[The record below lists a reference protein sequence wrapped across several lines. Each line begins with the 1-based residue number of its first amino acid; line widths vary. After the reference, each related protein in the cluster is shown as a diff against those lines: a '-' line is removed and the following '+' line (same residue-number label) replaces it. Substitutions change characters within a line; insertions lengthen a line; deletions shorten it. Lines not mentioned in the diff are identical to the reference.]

1 MRVAMLQ
8 MNSRHDK
15 AANIAAI
22 REMFETRI
30 KGQGVDLV
38 VAPEYATFLGG
49 SKEEQWAAGESF
61 PEGEGYGAMRQLAID
76 YGVTFHV
83 GSMIETEGN
92 NHYNTAVVFDPE
104 GNELARYRKIHL
116 FDVETPQ
123 GHVFR
128 ESDIINPGSEI
139 VSYEAGPLKVG
150 CAICYDMRFA
160 ELFQTHMKNGCTA
173 LTVPAAFNMETG
185 KDHWEPIL
193 RARAIENQCWLIAPG
208 QVGLHK
214 EPAGERACYGNSMI
228 IDPWGTVIARASN
241 RPGVTIADLDMD
253 LQENIRTILPSNKHH
268 VLG

>member
-22 REMFETRI
+22 RDMFETRI

-49 SKEEQWAAGESF
+49 TIDEQWAAGETF
-61 PEGEGYGAMRQLAID
+61 PNGEGYTALRDLAIE

-83 GSMIETEGN
+83 GSMIETQGN
-92 NHYNTAVVFDPE
+92 AHYNTTVVFAPD
-104 GNELARYRKIHL
+104 GTELARYRKIHL

-123 GHVFR
+123 GHVFK
-128 ESDIINPGSEI
+128 ESDIIQPGKEI
-139 VSYEAGPLKVG
+139 VTYDTGPLKVG

-160 ELFQTHMKNGCTA
+160 ELFQTQMKMGCNV
-173 LTVPAAFNMETG
+173 LTIPAAFNMETG
-185 KDHWEPIL
+185 KDHWEPIM
-193 RARAIENQCWLIAPG
+193 RARAIENQCWVIAPG

-228 IDPWGTVIARASN
+228 IDPWGTVVARASN
-241 RPGVTIADLDMD
+241 KPGVTIADIDLA
-253 LQENIRTILPSNKHH
+253 LQENVRAILPSNKHH
-268 VLG
+268 VLA

>member
-22 REMFETRI
+22 REMFATRI

-49 SKEEQWAAGESF
+49 SRDDQWAAAEHF
-61 PEGEGYGAMRQLAID
+61 PDGEGYAAMRDLAVE

-83 GSMIETEGN
+83 GSMIEADGN
-92 NHYNTAVVFDPE
+92 GYYNTAVVFDPT
-104 GNELARYRKIHL
+104 GAELARYRKIHL

-128 ESDIINPGSEI
+128 ESDTINPGKEV
-139 VSYEAGPLKVG
+139 VSYQTGALKVG

-160 ELFQTHMKNGCTA
+160 ELFQQHMRNGCNV

-193 RARAIENQCWLIAPG
+193 RTRAIENQCWLIAPG
-208 QVGLHK
+208 QVGLHQQ
-214 EPAGERACYGNSMI
+214 PAGERACYGNSMI
-228 IDPWGTVIARASN
+228 IDPWGMVVARASN
-241 RPGVTIADLDMD
+241 KPGVTIADLD
-253 LQENIRTILPSNKHH
+253 LGLLEAVRTILPSNKHH
-268 VLG
+268 VLA

>member
-22 REMFETRI
+22 REMFTTKI

-38 VAPEYATFLGG
+38 VAPEYATSLGG
-49 SKEEQWAAGESF
+49 SREEQWAAGEAF
-61 PEGEGYGAMRQLAID
+61 PEGEGYNAMRDLAIE

-83 GSMIETEGN
+83 GSMIEAAGN
-92 NHYNTAVVFDPE
+92 GFFNTAVVFDPKGE
-104 GNELARYRKIHL
+104 ELARYRKIHL

-128 ESDIINPGSEI
+128 ESDIIKPGDKV
-139 VSYEAGPLKVG
+139 VSYEACGMKIG

-160 ELFQTHMKNGCTA
+160 ELFQMHMKNGCDV

-193 RARAIENQCWLIAPG
+193 RARAIENQCWVIAPG
-208 QVGLHK
+208 QVGLHL
-214 EPAGERACYGNSMI
+214 EPAGERACYGNSMV

-241 RPGVTIADLDMD
+241 RPGVTITDIDMA
-253 LQENIRTILPSNKHH
+253 LETHIRTILPSNAHH

>member
-30 KGQGVDLV
+30 KGQDVKLV

-49 SKEEQWAAGESF
+49 SKDEQWAAGETF
-61 PEGEGYGAMRQLAID
+61 PEGEGYNALRDLAVE

-83 GSMIETEGN
+83 GSMIEAAGN
-92 NHYNTAVVFDPE
+92 GYYNTTVVFGPD
-104 GNELARYRKIHL
+104 GAELARYRKIHL

-128 ESDIINPGSEI
+128 ESDIISRGKNV
-139 VSYEAGPLKVG
+139 VSYETDGLKIG
-150 CAICYDMRFA
+150 CSICYDMRFA
-160 ELFQTHMKNGCTA
+160 ELYQVQMKQGCNV
-173 LTVPAAFNMETG
+173 LTIPAAFNMETG

-193 RARAIENQCWLIAPG
+193 RARAIENQCWVIAPA
-208 QVGLHK
+208 QVGVHK

-228 IDPWGTVIARASN
+228 IDPWGTVVARASN
-241 RPGVTIADLDMD
+241 KPGVTIAELDME
-253 LQENIRTILPSNKHH
+253 LQKSVRTILPSNTHH
-268 VLG
+268 VLA